1 MITRVHIKILTWK
14 KESYG
19 VYNLN
24 VSKTDIKTNHF
35 FMYNNSIFLLDN
47 KNNAEIIYV
56 AKRFNDN
63 KYTKGLKKFAL
74 VFDFETPLLRELNLG
89 KVLFLIFRYF

>member
-1 MITRVHIKILTWK
+1 MTWK

-35 FMYNNSIFLLDN
+35 FMYTNSIFLLDN
-47 KNNAEIIYV
+47 KNNGEIIYV
-56 AKRFNDN
+56 VKRYTDN

-74 VFDFETPLLRELNLG
+74 VFDFETPLIQELNLG
-89 KVLFLIFRYF
+89 NFYDFDFFVK